1 MTPWT
6 TTRQSP
12 LSMDISREEY
22 SSGFPFHS
30 PGDSPD
36 PGIEPTS
43 PVSPALEGRFFTTE
57 PPEKPLSVT
66 ATV

>member
-1 MTPWT
+1 
-6 TTRQSP
+6 
-12 LSMDISREEY
+12 MDISREEY
-22 SSGFPFHS
+22 SSGLPFHS